1 MAKKIKIGWCIDS
14 PEHTVVFEEP
24 KRVILDKDQSIN
36 KKNFLSCPAVR
47 SYFDNTFYVASPYS
61 IKIKFVEKQNHF
73 QIHPIYPFTS
83 IDEKKFT
90 NLITLEHF
98 SSWKNNHTPI
108 IQIPSPYVFFAD
120 EDISIEQS
128 SPLILNQS
136 KINWSTEGDKIKN
149 LVIDKMEKDLLPD
162 LRKNIVEEKY
172 VTPDYFEQELSTKH
186 GSGFSI
192 QPKFTQSAYF
202 RFHNKSEVCDNLYFV
217 GAGTH
222 PGAGVPGVLSSA
234 KVLDKIL

>member
-36 KKNFLSCPAVR
+36 KKNYLSCPAVR

-136 KINWSTEGDKIKN
+136 KINWRTIPGKFNIYAWQRPLNWAFEWDTRLGEFEIKVGDPIYLIKFMHNIKKNQNYELKYYDINTKIEQRLKLTKN
-149 LVIDKMEKDLLPD
+149 ITSVKKGVNPLIEK
-162 LRKNIVEEKY
+162 LRKDRKK
-172 VTPDYFEQELSTKH
+172 LK
-186 GSGFSI
+186 
-192 QPKFTQSAYF
+192 
-202 RFHNKSEVCDNLYFV
+202 L
-217 GAGTH
+217 
-222 PGAGVPGVLSSA
+222 L
-234 KVLDKIL
+234 